1 LDHPG
6 TYDRT
11 EGGYDDPL
19 YAGVAEIFL
28 LQPCRGHCRNT
39 ILPDQSDHLEQAC
52 GPPKNDHQGDTAG
65 GKDKCK
71 KGECGCNKPSCQQ
84 DGADQKSGKQGFSVL
99 QREHRQFSSLF
110 IFAEKRGTVIVRKD
124 EIDLIGPRTFV

>member
-1 LDHPG
+1 MIPSMQVWPKPFSCSHA
-6 TYDRT
+6 
-11 EGGYDDPL
+11 
-19 YAGVAEIFL
+19 AGIAGIRFSRISLTTWSKRAVRPKMITRAI
-28 LQPCRGHCRNT
+28 LQAAKIN
-39 ILPDQSDHLEQAC
+39 A
-52 GPPKNDHQGDTAG
+52 
-65 GKDKCK
+65 K
-71 KGECGCNKPSCQQ
+71 KGECGCSKPSCQQ